1 MRVLVVAMPLKEA
14 VSSQLAAKAAQKGLK
29 KAGLASQAICL
40 ADGGEGTVEA
50 FLSHSGFKKKT
61 LATVDALG
69 RPVRAGFAWN
79 AQTRQ
84 MVLAVSE
91 AAGLWQIEPG
101 LRNPMKATTFGL
113 GAMMLAAKQLGAR
126 EILVGLG
133 GSATVDG
140 GIGLG
145 AALGFKFLD
154 KKGNAISGSG
164 PTPAELLAVHRIQP
178 PAAQP
183 LEGIR
188 VLGLCDVRSPL
199 TGDLGAARVFGP
211 QKGATPKMVE
221 QLEKGLVHLED
232 LWRQAGLLK
241 KSPPGAGAAGG
252 LGGGLMAFCGGRLKP
267 GAATI
272 AGALNLE
279 QHIAE
284 AHIVLGLEGALDR
297 QTAMGKG
304 LGLVATLSKKQGV
317 PFVALAGLL
326 GEGYQ
331 ALHPQG
337 LTAAF
342 SLQEGPMSLAD
353 SISQTEELIQR
364 RCVQLGRLLVALK

>member
-1 MRVLVVAMPLKEA
+1 
-14 VSSQLAAKAAQKGLK
+14 
-29 KAGLASQAICL
+29 
-40 ADGGEGTVEA
+40 
-50 FLSHSGFKKKT
+50 
-61 LATVDALG
+61 
-69 RPVRAGFAWN
+69 
-79 AQTRQ
+79 
-84 MVLAVSE
+84 
-91 AAGLWQIEPG
+91 
-101 LRNPMKATTFGL
+101 
-113 GAMMLAAKQLGAR
+113 
-126 EILVGLG
+126 
-133 GSATVDG
+133 
-140 GIGLG
+140 
-145 AALGFKFLD
+145 
-154 KKGNAISGSG
+154 
-164 PTPAELLAVHRIQP
+164 
-178 PAAQP
+178 
-183 LEGIR
+183 
-188 VLGLCDVRSPL
+188 
-199 TGDLGAARVFGP
+199 
-211 QKGATPKMVE
+211 
-221 QLEKGLVHLED
+221 
-232 LWRQAGLLK
+232 
-241 KSPPGAGAAGG
+241 
-252 LGGGLMAFCGGRLKP
+252 MAFCGGRLKP